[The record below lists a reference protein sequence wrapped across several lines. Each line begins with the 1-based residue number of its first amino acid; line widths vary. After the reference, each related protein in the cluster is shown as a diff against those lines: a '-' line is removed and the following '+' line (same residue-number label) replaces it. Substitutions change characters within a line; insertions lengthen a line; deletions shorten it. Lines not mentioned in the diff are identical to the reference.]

1 MKRVNSFQRW
11 VQRLT
16 GPITMHCPVSLLLL
30 VISLLLIHR
39 GCLFRNHGM
48 HHLVNYIQRSDHA
61 SLLILCY
68 VEIKPAHWH
77 TGTSR
82 CDAFYFNAW
91 SLLMYSDHACIA
103 EHVFYWLCILYL
115 ETRQCTSVQIKLIRV
130 LLTFYLEIKP
140 CIGYRSCVLLATY
153 CITTDQ
159 TMNFVCD
166 AGIRLCTEIKV
177 HPVTWWRYISVH
189 GLISL
194 CSQFYSC
201 AMICYSLID
210 ACFIHGSKPKLS
222 LKHVLWSDHG
232 NKMLCL
238 EIRRCFEIRF
248 SMQSD
253 WGFLVWYL
261 LYKHQ
266 QCQNW
271 EAGSGE
277 CMCVFNEH
285 AALHHTPPSL
295 LHPWGV

>member
-1 MKRVNSFQRW
+1 M
-11 VQRLT
+11 
-16 GPITMHCPVSLLLL
+16 
-30 VISLLLIHR
+30 
-39 GCLFRNHGM
+39 FRNHGM

-201 AMICYSLID
+201 AIICYSLID

-222 LKHVLWSDHG
+222 SKHVLWSDHG
-232 NKMLCL
+232 SSKMLCL
-238 EIRRCFEIRF
+238 EIRLCFEIRF
-248 SMQSD
+248 LCSLIGVFWSD
-253 WGFLVWYL
+253 ICSPNISSVRIGR
-261 LYKHQ
+261 Q
-266 QCQNW
+266 G
-271 EAGSGE
+271 AGNA
-277 CMCVFNEH
+277 CVFLMSTQH
-285 AALHHTPPSL
+285 CITHHHHCCILEEFRTEVKHTWEKQNICMSHTADYELTSSGWCPCTDGD
-295 LHPWGV
+295 HHQW